1 MIKKWKYICL
11 AFILVVGFAAGC
23 FYGVPFYMHKTVEHY
38 MVGVADSPKCDAI
51 MVLGA
56 LVYQNGTPSPVL
68 EDRLLYALELYQ
80 AGKAEKII
88 VSGDHGQTNYDEVN
102 VMKAYLMEK
111 GVPRTDIFMDHAGF
125 DTFDSMVRAKQIFQ
139 VKSLLV
145 STQEF
150 HMSRALYIARRIG
163 IDAYGY
169 PSPDKDIYSM
179 QKLNFRENLAS
190 IKAVLDTD
198 ILRREPK
205 FGGEAI
211 PIWKDGALTDG

>member
-1 MIKKWKYICL
+1 M
-11 AFILVVGFAAGC
+11 
-23 FYGVPFYMHKTVEHY
+23 
-38 MVGVADSPKCDAI
+38 
-51 MVLGA
+51 
-56 LVYQNGTPSPVL
+56 
-68 EDRLLYALELYQ
+68 YALELYQ

-88 VSGDHGQTNYDEVN
+88 VSGDHGQANYDEVN
-102 VMKAYLMEK
+102 VMKAYLMDK

-125 DTFDSMVRAKQIFQ
+125 DTFDSMVRAKEIFQ

-145 STQEF
+145 STQEL

-169 PSPDKDIYSM
+169 PSPDKEIYSM
-179 QKLNFRENLAS
+179 QKLNFREKLAS
-190 IKAVLDTD
+190 LKAVLDTD

>member
-1 MIKKWKYICL
+1 MKKWKYICL
-11 AFILVVGFAAGC
+11 ALILIIGFAVGC
-23 FYGVPFYMHKTVEHY
+23 FYGVPVYMHKTVEQY
-38 MVGVADSPKCDAI
+38 MVSVASSPNCDAI

-88 VSGDHGQTNYDEVN
+88 VSGDHGQANYDEVN
-102 VMKAYLMEK
+102 VMKAYLMDK

-125 DTFDSMVRAKQIFQ
+125 DTFDSMVRAKEIFQ

-169 PSPDKDIYSM
+169 PSPDKEIYSM
-179 QKLNFRENLAS
+179 QKLNFREKLAS
-190 IKAVLDTD
+190 LKAVLDTD